1 MVLLVEKSFIASRH
15 ATLKSRQTKVGFKDN
30 NYIYCAYAL
39 IIIIV
44 VCISF
49 QWIGPQNI
57 FIKENYLA
65 NSL

>member
-1 MVLLVEKSFIASRH
+1 MVLLVEKKFIASRH
-15 ATLKSRQTKVGFKDN
+15 NTKAERRYSKDN

-44 VCISF
+44 VCILF

-57 FIKENYLA
+57 FIKENYLTH
-65 NSL
+65 SF